1 MSPDQTERPVSPDP
15 AVSPDSAVSSDSAR
29 RPVGSGLAER
39 VDFGRRV
46 LVLRGPGVSARLS
59 LKPLLV
65 TVVLMLL
72 ALAVGV
78 LALGTGEFTLSPAQV
93 IEALAG
99 DGTRAAR
106 LVVVEWRL
114 PRVLLALMIG
124 AALGLSGAIFQALT
138 RNPLGS
144 PDIIG
149 FNTGAYTGVLVATVF
164 VGNGYYLLAG
174 GALAGGL
181 ATAVVVY
188 LLAFKRGVQGFRLII
203 VGIAIGAMLASANQ
217 WFIIRMNVQAA
228 YSAALWEQGS
238 LNGLGW
244 AQVTP
249 AAVILAVLAGVLLAY
264 GPRLA
269 LLEMGE
275 DAAAALGVRVER
287 VRLVYL
293 IVGVALIAVATATA
307 GPISFVALAAPQL
320 AQRLTRTPGIALVP
334 SAAMGAFL
342 LMLSDWLA
350 QRAFAPTQLPV
361 GVVTVSVGGVYFVW
375 LLVRQAR
382 R

>member
-1 MSPDQTERPVSPDP
+1 MRFSVRPALVC
-15 AVSPDSAVSSDSAR
+15 A
-29 RPVGSGLAER
+29 
-39 VDFGRRV
+39 V
-46 LVLRGPGVSARLS
+46 LVLA
-59 LKPLLV
+59 
-65 TVVLMLL
+65 
-72 ALAVGV
+72 ALAVAV
-78 LALGTGEFTLSPAQV
+78 LALGTGEFTLTPTEV
-93 IEALAG
+93 VRALAG
-99 DGTRAAR
+99 EGTRAAR

-114 PRVLLALMIG
+114 PRVLLALLIG
-124 AALGLSGAIFQALT
+124 AALGLAGAVFQALT

-144 PDIIG
+144 PDVIG
-149 FNTGAYTGVLVATVF
+149 FNTGAYTGVLVVTVF
-164 VGNGYYLLAG
+164 VGNGYYLVAA
-174 GALAGGL
+174 GALIGGL
-181 ATAVVVY
+181 GTAMVVY

-203 VGIAIGAMLASANQ
+203 VGIAISAMLGSANQ
-217 WFIIRMNVQAA
+217 WFIIKVDLQAA
-228 YSAALWEQGS
+228 FAAAIWGQGS

-249 AAVILAVLAGVLLAY
+249 VAVIVGVLCVALIAY
-264 GPRLA
+264 GPRLS

-275 DAAAALGVRVER
+275 DAAAALGVRVEAT
-287 VRLVYL
+287 RLGYL
-293 IVGVALIAVATATA
+293 VLGVALTAVATAAA

-350 QRAFAPTQLPV
+350 QRVFAPTQLPV
-361 GVVTVSVGGVYFVW
+361 GIVTVSVGGIYFVW

>member
-1 MSPDQTERPVSPDP
+1 MS
-15 AVSPDSAVSSDSAR
+15 
-29 RPVGSGLAER
+29 

-46 LVLRGPGVSARLS
+46 LTVRAGRHVSGRIAVKPALVCVLL
-59 LKPLLV
+59 
-65 TVVLMLL
+65 TLM
-72 ALAVGV
+72 ALAVAV
-78 LALGTGEFTLSPAQV
+78 LALGTGEFTLSPAEV
-93 IEALAG
+93 LRALAG
-99 DGTRAAR
+99 EGTRAAR

-124 AALGLSGAIFQALT
+124 AALGLAGAIFQALT

-144 PDIIG
+144 PDVIG
-149 FNTGAYTGVLVATVF
+149 FNTGAYTGVLVVTV
-164 VGNGYYLLAG
+164 VAGNGYYPVAA
-174 GALAGGL
+174 GALVGGL

-188 LLAFKRGVQGFRLII
+188 LLAFRRGVQGFRLII
-203 VGIAIGAMLASANQ
+203 VGIAISAMLASANQ
-217 WFIIRMNVQAA
+217 WFIAEADLQAA
-228 YSAALWEQGS
+228 FAAALWGQGS

-249 AAVILAVLAGVLLAY
+249 VAVALGALCLGLVAY

-275 DAAAALGVRVER
+275 DAAASLGVRVGA
-287 VRLVYL
+287 VRLAYL
-293 IVGVALIAVATATA
+293 VIGVALTAVATAAA

-320 AQRLTRTPGIALVP
+320 ARRLTRTPGIALVP

-375 LLVRQAR
+375 LLLRQAR

>member
-1 MSPDQTERPVSPDP
+1 MS
-15 AVSPDSAVSSDSAR
+15 
-29 RPVGSGLAER
+29 

-46 LVLRGPGVSARLS
+46 LTVRAGRHVSGRLAVRPA
-59 LKPLLV
+59 LICLLL
-65 TVVLMLL
+65 TAG
-72 ALAVGV
+72 ALAIAV
-78 LALGTGEFTLSPAQV
+78 LALGTGEFTLTPGQV
-93 IEALAG
+93 VQALAG

-114 PRVLLALMIG
+114 PRVLLALVIG
-124 AALGLSGAIFQALT
+124 AALGLAGAIFQALT

-144 PDIIG
+144 PDVIG
-149 FNTGAYTGVLVATVF
+149 FTTGAYTGVLIVIVF
-164 VGNGYYLLAG
+164 VGNGYFLTAA

-181 ATAVVVY
+181 VTATLVY
-188 LLAFKRGVQGFRLII
+188 LLAFRRGVQGFRLIV
-203 VGIAIGAMLASANQ
+203 VGIAVSAMLSSANQ
-217 WFIIRMNVQAA
+217 WFIIKVDLQAA
-228 YSAALWEQGS
+228 YAAALWGQGT

-249 AAVILAVLAGVLLAY
+249 VVVTVGALVLGLLAY
-264 GPRLA
+264 GPRLG

-275 DAAAALGVRVER
+275 DAAAALGVRVEP
-287 VRLVYL
+287 VRLAYL
-293 IVGVALIAVATATA
+293 VIGVALTAVATAAA

-320 AQRLTRTPGIALVP
+320 AQRLTRAPGIALAP
-334 SAAMGAFL
+334 AAAMGAFL

-361 GVVTVSVGGVYFVW
+361 GVVTVSVGGIYFVW

>member
-1 MSPDQTERPVSPDP
+1 MLTVRAGRHVSGRLAVKP
-15 AVSPDSAVSSDSAR
+15 AVVC
-29 RPVGSGLAER
+29 
-39 VDFGRRV
+39 
-46 LVLRGPGVSARLS
+46 
-59 LKPLLV
+59 LLL
-65 TVVLMLL
+65 TAG
-72 ALAVGV
+72 ALAVAV
-78 LALGTGEFTLSPAQV
+78 LALGTGEFTLTPGQV
-93 IEALAG
+93 VQALAG
-99 DGTRAAR
+99 EGTRAAR

-114 PRVLLALMIG
+114 PRVLLALIIG
-124 AALGLSGAIFQALT
+124 AALGLAGAIFQALT

-144 PDIIG
+144 PDVIG
-149 FNTGAYTGVLVATVF
+149 FTTGAYTGVLIVTVF
-164 VGNGYYLLAG
+164 VGNGYFLTAA

-181 ATAVVVY
+181 VTAALVY
-188 LLAFKRGVQGFRLII
+188 LLAFRRGVQGFRLII
-203 VGIAIGAMLASANQ
+203 VGIAVSAMLGSANQ
-217 WFIIRMNVQAA
+217 WFITKVDLQAA
-228 YSAALWEQGS
+228 FAAALWGQGT

-249 AAVILAVLAGVLLAY
+249 VVVTVGALCLVLLAY

-275 DAAAALGVRVER
+275 DAAAALGVRVEPTR
-287 VRLVYL
+287 SAYL
-293 IVGVALIAVATATA
+293 IIGVALTAVATAAA

-320 AQRLTRTPGIALVP
+320 ARRLTRTPGIALAP
-334 SAAMGAFL
+334 AAAMGAFL
-342 LMLSDWLA
+342 LVLSDWLA

>member
-1 MSPDQTERPVSPDP
+1 VS
-15 AVSPDSAVSSDSAR
+15 
-29 RPVGSGLAER
+29 

-46 LVLRGPGVSARLS
+46 VTLRPGRHVSARMSVRPLAVS
-59 LKPLLV
+59 VLLV
-65 TVVLMLL
+65 LA

-78 LALGTGEFTLSPAQV
+78 LALGTGEFTLTPGEV
-93 IEALAG
+93 LRALAG
-99 DGTRAAR
+99 EGTRAAR

-114 PRVLLALMIG
+114 PRVLLALLIG
-124 AALGLSGAIFQALT
+124 VALGLAGAVFQALT

-144 PDIIG
+144 PDVIG
-149 FNTGAYTGVLVATVF
+149 FNMGAYTGVLVVTVF
-164 VGNGYYLLAG
+164 VGNGYYPVAG
-174 GALAGGL
+174 GALVGGL
-181 ATAVVVY
+181 GTAVVVY

-203 VGIAIGAMLASANQ
+203 VGIAISAMLTSVNQ
-217 WFIIRMNVQAA
+217 WFITKVDLQAA
-228 YSAALWEQGS
+228 FAAALWGQGS

-244 AQVTP
+244 AQVAP
-249 AAVILAVLAGVLLAY
+249 VAAVVGVLCLVLIAY

-275 DAAAALGVRVER
+275 DAAAALGVRVEAT
-287 VRLVYL
+287 RLAYL
-293 IVGVALIAVATATA
+293 LIGVALTAVATAAA

-320 AQRLTRTPGIALVP
+320 ARRLTRTPGIALVP

-361 GVVTVSVGGVYFVW
+361 GIVTVSVGGIYFDW

>member
-1 MSPDQTERPVSPDP
+1 MS
-15 AVSPDSAVSSDSAR
+15 
-29 RPVGSGLAER
+29 

-46 LVLRGPGVSARLS
+46 LTVRAGGHVSGRMAVR
-59 LKPLLV
+59 PAIV
-65 TVVLMLL
+65 CVVLAAA
-72 ALAVGV
+72 ALAAAV
-78 LALGTGEFTLSPAQV
+78 LALGTGEFTLPPRQV
-93 IEALAG
+93 LEALAG
-99 DGTRAAR
+99 EGTRAAR

-124 AALGLSGAIFQALT
+124 AALGLAGAIFQALT

-144 PDIIG
+144 PDVIG
-149 FNTGAYTGVLVATVF
+149 FNTGAYTGVLVVTVF
-164 VGNGYYLLAG
+164 VGNGYHLTAA
-174 GALAGGL
+174 GALVGGL
-181 ATAVVVY
+181 ATAAVVY
-188 LLAFKRGVQGFRLII
+188 VLAFKRGVQGFRLIM
-203 VGIAIGAMLASANQ
+203 VGIAISAMLGSANQ
-217 WFIIRMNVQAA
+217 WFVTKADLQAA
-228 YSAALWEQGS
+228 FAAALWGQGS

-249 AAVILAVLAGVLLAY
+249 VAVALGVLCLVLIAY

-275 DAAAALGVRVER
+275 DAAAGLGVQVAR
-287 VRLVYL
+287 VRLAYL
-293 IVGVALIAVATATA
+293 VVGVALTAVATAAA
-307 GPISFVALAAPQL
+307 GPVSFVALAAPQL

-334 SAAMGAFL
+334 SAVMGAFL
-342 LMLSDWLA
+342 LMVSDWLA

-361 GVVTVSVGGVYFVW
+361 GVVTVSVGGIYFVW

>member
-1 MSPDQTERPVSPDP
+1 MS
-15 AVSPDSAVSSDSAR
+15 
-29 RPVGSGLAER
+29 

-46 LVLRGPGVSARLS
+46 VVIRPHRSTSVRFPVRPALVCTILVLGALGVA
-59 LKPLLV
+59 
-65 TVVLMLL
+65 
-72 ALAVGV
+72 V
-78 LALGTGEFTLSPAQV
+78 LALGTGEFTLTPTEVVQ
-93 IEALAG
+93 ALAG
-99 DGTRAAR
+99 EGTRAAR

-114 PRVLLALMIG
+114 PRVLLALLIG
-124 AALGLSGAIFQALT
+124 AALGLAGAVFQALT

-144 PDIIG
+144 PDVIG
-149 FNTGAYTGVLVATVF
+149 FNTGAYTGVLVMTVF
-164 VGNGYYLLAG
+164 VGNGYYLVAV
-174 GALAGGL
+174 GALVGGL
-181 ATAVVVY
+181 GTAIVVY

-203 VGIAIGAMLASANQ
+203 VGIAISAMLASVNQ
-217 WFIIRMNVQAA
+217 WFIIKVDLQAA
-228 YSAALWEQGS
+228 FAAAIWGQGS

-249 AAVILAVLAGVLLAY
+249 VAVIVGALCVGLIAY
-264 GPRLA
+264 GPRLS

-275 DAAAALGVRVER
+275 DAAAALGVRVEAT
-287 VRLVYL
+287 RLGYL
-293 IVGVALIAVATATA
+293 VLGVALTAVATAAA

-334 SAAMGAFL
+334 SAVMGAFL

-350 QRAFAPTQLPV
+350 QRVFAPTQLPV
-361 GVVTVSVGGVYFVW
+361 GIVTVSVGGIYFVW

>member
-1 MSPDQTERPVSPDP
+1 MS
-15 AVSPDSAVSSDSAR
+15 
-29 RPVGSGLAER
+29 

-46 LVLRGPGVSARLS
+46 VTLRHGRHVSARIS
-59 LKPLLV
+59 VRPLV
-65 TVVLMLL
+65 VCVVLLL
-72 ALAVGV
+72 AALAVAV
-78 LALGTGEFTLSPAQV
+78 LALGTGEFTLTPAEV
-93 IEALAG
+93 LRALAG
-99 DGTRAAR
+99 EGTRAAR

-114 PRVLLALMIG
+114 PRVLLALLIG
-124 AALGLSGAIFQALT
+124 AALGLAGAVFQALT

-144 PDIIG
+144 PDVIG
-149 FNTGAYTGVLVATVF
+149 FNTGAYTGVLVVTVF
-164 VGNGYYLLAG
+164 VGNGYYLVAG
-174 GALAGGL
+174 GALVGGL
-181 ATAVVVY
+181 ATAIVVY
-188 LLAFKRGVQGFRLII
+188 LFAFKRGVQGFRLII
-203 VGIAIGAMLASANQ
+203 VGIAISAMLSSVNQ
-217 WFIIRMNVQAA
+217 WFIIKVDLQAA
-228 YSAALWEQGS
+228 FAAAIWGQGS

-249 AAVILAVLAGVLLAY
+249 VAVAVGVLCLALIAY

-275 DAAAALGVRVER
+275 DAAAALGVRVEST
-287 VRLVYL
+287 RLAYL
-293 IVGVALIAVATATA
+293 VIGVSLTAVATAAA

-320 AQRLTRTPGIALVP
+320 AQRLTRTAGIALVP

-342 LMLSDWLA
+342 LMFSDWLA

-361 GVVTVSVGGVYFVW
+361 GIVTVSVGGIYFVW

>member
-1 MSPDQTERPVSPDP
+1 MS
-15 AVSPDSAVSSDSAR
+15 
-29 RPVGSGLAER
+29 

-46 LVLRGPGVSARLS
+46 LVVRPHRNASGRVALRPALVCA
-59 LKPLLV
+59 LLLLI
-65 TVVLMLL
+65 TV
-72 ALAVGV
+72 AAGV
-78 LALGTGEFTLSPAQV
+78 LTLGTGEFTLSPAEV
-93 IEALAG
+93 VRALAG
-99 DGTRAAR
+99 EGTRAAR

-114 PRVLLALMIG
+114 PRVLLALIIG
-124 AALGLSGAIFQALT
+124 VALGLAGAVFQALT

-144 PDIIG
+144 PDVIG
-149 FNTGAYTGVLVATVF
+149 FSTGAYTGVLVMTVF
-164 VGNGYYLLAG
+164 VGNGYYLTAG

-181 ATAVVVY
+181 ATAAAVY

-203 VGIAIGAMLASANQ
+203 VGIAISAMLASLNQ
-217 WFIIRMNVQAA
+217 WFIVKVDLQAA
-228 YSAALWEQGS
+228 FAAMLWGQGS

-249 AAVILAVLAGVLLAY
+249 VAVTVAVLCLLLLSY
-264 GPRLA
+264 GQRLSI
-269 LLEMGE
+269 LELGE
-275 DAAAALGVRVER
+275 DAAAALGVRVEAT
-287 VRLVYL
+287 RLAYL
-293 IVGVALIAVATATA
+293 GIGIGLVAVATAAA

-334 SAAMGAFL
+334 SAAMGACL
-342 LMLSDWLA
+342 LMVSDFLA

-361 GVVTVSVGGVYFVW
+361 GVVTVSVGGIYFVW

>member
-1 MSPDQTERPVSPDP
+1 MK
-15 AVSPDSAVSSDSAR
+15 
-29 RPVGSGLAER
+29 

-46 LVLRGPGVSARLS
+46 LTVRAGRHVSGRVPV
-59 LKPLLV
+59 KPALV
-65 TVVLMLL
+65 CVVLTLA
-72 ALAVGV
+72 ALAVAV
-78 LALGTGEFTLSPAQV
+78 LALGTGEFTLTPSQV
-93 IEALAG
+93 VEALAG
-99 DGTRAAR
+99 EGTRAAR

-124 AALGLSGAIFQALT
+124 VALGLAGAIFQALT

-144 PDIIG
+144 PDVIG
-149 FNTGAYTGVLVATVF
+149 FNTGAYTGVLVVTVF
-164 VGNGYYLLAG
+164 VGNGYYLTAA

-181 ATAVVVY
+181 VTAAVVY

-203 VGIAIGAMLASANQ
+203 VGIAISAMLNSANQ
-217 WFIIRMNVQAA
+217 WFIVKVDLQAA
-228 YSAALWEQGS
+228 FAAALWGQGS

-244 AQVTP
+244 AQVVP
-249 AAVILAVLAGVLLAY
+249 VAVALGVLGAGLIAY
-264 GPRLA
+264 GPRLG

-275 DAAAALGVRVER
+275 DAAAALGVRVEP
-287 VRLVYL
+287 VRLAYL
-293 IVGVALIAVATATA
+293 VMGVALIAVATAAA
-307 GPISFVALAAPQL
+307 GPVSFVALAAPQL

-361 GVVTVSVGGVYFVW
+361 GVVTVSVGGIYFVW
-375 LLVRQAR
+375 LLLRQAR